1 MKTSLLLLAC
11 ACSLGQP
18 NSRSEWQLT
27 PQLAPGQELV
37 YTGVCVE
44 ESLVPNV
51 QFQRHYRL
59 ETFVFVLGGAPG
71 RWDVAVMTALSQR
84 AARAEPG
91 GKEMKLISV
100 RLEQAQINAQGKLT
114 QGGVTQGGLTQGGT
128 PNLPLSGPPIFETGC
143 FVEVTP
149 ARLTKTSMW
158 EVNEDNRPPRAWQ
171 VAGLE
176 AVNGVTCVKVVGQQQ
191 SPDWDK
197 PRGDRTAW
205 RRRDVVWIAPQLGVA
220 QKVERVIEQRDPL
233 RRDPTQRVVVQYELE
248 SPFRYQGRLSED
260 RKQEILKARKF
271 QDDAAV
277 LFKQPAQNRAQLE
290 ALFKKV
296 SLHLENQAPTPYRKA
311 VVHLASRIEN
321 AKNGNAVGDP
331 MIDENPRPV
340 AAVGLGQRV
349 PDFVVNELTGNKQS
363 ARLAR
368 LLGRPV
374 LVFFYVPTT
383 DTGKEVLQFAKS
395 LVQQHGDTVGVMA
408 MAVTNDPDFVRKQ
421 HGELRLPFP
430 VLDGGGMRLTFG
442 VDATPRLVLLDP
454 EGHVRAAY
462 TGWGFHV
469 PREIDDEM
477 QRWLRK

>member
-1 MKTSLLLLAC
+1 MKTSFLLLAC

-18 NSRSEWQLT
+18 NSRSEWQLA

-37 YTGVCVE
+37 YAGTCVE

-59 ETFVFVLGGAPG
+59 ETLVFVLGGAPG

-84 AARAEPG
+84 TTRAEPEG
-91 GKEMKLISV
+91 NEMKLVSV
-100 RLEQAQINAQGKLT
+100 RLEQAHVNAQGKLT
-114 QGGVTQGGLTQGGT
+114 QAGT
-128 PNLPLSGPPIFETGC
+128 PLLPLSGPPTFETGC

-149 ARLTKTSMW
+149 ARLTKSSLW
-158 EVNEDNRPPRAWQ
+158 EVNEDNRPPRTWR

-176 AVNGVTCVKVVGQQQ
+176 AVNGVTCVKVIGQQQ

-233 RRDPTQRVVVQYELE
+233 RRDPTQRVVVQYELQ
-248 SPFRYQGRLSED
+248 SPFRYRGPLFED
-260 RKQEILKARKF
+260 RKQEIAKVRKF
-271 QDDAAV
+271 QDDAA
-277 LFKQPAQNRAQLE
+277 LLLKQPAQNRAQLD
-290 ALFKKV
+290 ALLKKV
-296 SLHLENQAPTPYRKA
+296 SLHVESHAPTPYRKA
-311 VVHLASRIEN
+311 VVHLASRIEH

-331 MIDENPRPV
+331 TIDDNPRP
-340 AAVGLGQRV
+340 ATAVGLGQRV
-349 PDFVVNELTGNKQS
+349 PDFVVNQWTGNKQS

-368 LLGRPV
+368 MLGRPV

-383 DTGKEVLQFAKS
+383 DTGKEILQFAKS
-395 LVQQHGDTVGVMA
+395 LVQQHGDKVGIMA
-408 MAVTNDPDFVRKQ
+408 MAVSNDPNSVRKQ
-421 HGELRLPFP
+421 HGDLQLPFP

-454 EGHVRAAY
+454 EGHVRFAA

-469 PREIDDEM
+469 PREIQDEL